1 MICQIVNVNGVP
13 VNDYIYTDLEL
24 AEEHCNNLVENYNE
38 YHCVRILTPYP
49 TKPKS
54 ENVIAGVDFS
64 ESLDLLNI
72 L

>member
-1 MICQIVNVNGVP
+1 MICQIVDSNGVP
-13 VNDYIYTDLEL
+13 ANDYIYTNLEL

-38 YHCVRILTPYP
+38 FYCVRILTPYP
-49 TKPKS
+49 TKQKS